1 MELAAGLLII
11 FVGVVHIIYGEK
23 QPLAALGLLTSDQTL
38 IGSVRVMSLQG
49 GVLLLTVGGVHM
61 LSFFGLIALTGF
73 ASWIPLGIICLNLLT
88 FLVTAL
94 VKHRELF
101 AISAVQMLL
110 FTAIIT
116 LQALV
121 LAGR

>member
-11 FVGVVHIIYGEK
+11 FVGVVHIVYGER

-49 GVLLLTVGGVHM
+49 GILLLAVGAVHL
-61 LSFFGLIALTGF
+61 LSFFDLIALTGF
-73 ASWIPLGIICLNLLT
+73 TAWIPLGIICLNLLT
-88 FLVTAL
+88 FLITAL
-94 VKHRELF
+94 VKHRELL
-101 AISAVQMLL
+101 AISGVQLLL
-110 FTAIIT
+110 FAAIIA